1 MIKVCYSELDGPKG
15 LSLRLEAAGH
25 AGYAPAGQDIV
36 CAGAS
41 TLMQAL
47 VYLLAGEESARSD
60 AWDEP
65 EGPRLAVAAQA
76 PVAPW
81 VQGAFE
87 LAKAGFTLLAERYP
101 DNLRFA
107 DVSRSGQQSMMDL
120 QLFAEGEA
128 APALSPEQSRQAVA
142 AGTLKPEAPA
152 AQPEAPRQTPAEPE
166 PQPEEEPDASSEE
179 ADSSIESG
187 DASASSSEAAA
198 SSKPAAHSTASSHA
212 ASSKPAAHSAAS
224 SHAASSSH
232 SAASSHAASSH
243 AASSHAASSSTSAS
257 SGSSHTTETTD
268 AKINAYVRRLRN
280 LQKRS
285 SKKLYQTA
293 SSAYSEYMEHPV
305 EERNLALKVSIVLG
319 KTMELTKLQNE
330 CDKEFKEIV
339 TELRQY
345 LRENGYDQSIADAAE
360 KEYKEEKDA
369 MIKELTNVTYS
380 QVTGK
385 GEGAKWLQEHA
396 DMGQ

>member
-1 MIKVCYSELDGPKG
+1 
-15 LSLRLEAAGH
+15 
-25 AGYAPAGQDIV
+25 
-36 CAGAS
+36 
-41 TLMQAL
+41 MQKHTKQLIA
-47 VYLLAGEESARSD
+47 
-60 AWDEP
+60 
-65 EGPRLAVAAQA
+65 AVALLLIAA
-76 PVAPW
+76 VP
-81 VQGAFE
+81 
-87 LAKAGFTLLAERYP
+87 LALHIA
-101 DNLRFA
+101 NA
-107 DVSRSGQQSMMDL
+107 DPTD
-120 QLFAEGEA
+120 E
-128 APALSPEQSRQAVA
+128 AVA
-142 AGTLKPEAPA
+142 SA
-152 AQPEAPRQTPAEPE
+152 AASSSEEQAEVSVSSSAASAADSTSEPE

-179 ADSSIESG
+179 ADSSAESG

-198 SSKPAAHSTASSHA
+198 SSKPAAHSAASGHA
-212 ASSKPAAHSAAS
+212 ASSKSAAHSAASGHAASSKSAAHSAAS

-232 SAASSHAASSH
+232 SAASSHAASSS
-243 AASSHAASSSTSAS
+243 SSHSASAS

-319 KTMELTKLQNE
+319 KTMELTKLQSE

-385 GEGAKWLQEHA
+385 GEGGKWLQEHA

>member
-1 MIKVCYSELDGPKG
+1 MQKHTKQLIAAVALLLIAAVPLGLHIANAEPTDEVTASAAASSSEEQAEVPA
-15 LSLRLEAAGH
+15 SSSAAS
-25 AGYAPAGQDIV
+25 AA
-36 CAGAS
+36 AS
-41 TLMQAL
+41 T
-47 VYLLAGEESARSD
+47 S
-60 AWDEP
+60 
-65 EGPRLAVAAQA
+65 
-76 PVAPW
+76 
-81 VQGAFE
+81 
-87 LAKAGFTLLAERYP
+87 
-101 DNLRFA
+101 
-107 DVSRSGQQSMMDL
+107 
-120 QLFAEGEA
+120 
-128 APALSPEQSRQAVA
+128 
-142 AGTLKPEAPA
+142 
-152 AQPEAPRQTPAEPE
+152 EPE

-179 ADSSIESG
+179 ADSSAESG

-198 SSKPAAHSTASSHA
+198 SSKLAAHSAASSHA

-232 SAASSHAASSH
+232 SASSHAS
-243 AASSHAASSSTSAS
+243 SSSTSAS

-319 KTMELTKLQNE
+319 KTMELTKLQSE

-339 TELRQY
+339 TELRHY

-385 GEGAKWLQEHA
+385 GEGGKWLQEHA

>member
-1 MIKVCYSELDGPKG
+1 
-15 LSLRLEAAGH
+15 
-25 AGYAPAGQDIV
+25 
-36 CAGAS
+36 
-41 TLMQAL
+41 MQKHTKQLIA
-47 VYLLAGEESARSD
+47 
-60 AWDEP
+60 
-65 EGPRLAVAAQA
+65 AVALLLIAAVPLALHIANADSTDETVASAAASSSEAQVEA
-76 PVAPW
+76 PVSSSA
-81 VQGAFE
+81 AS
-87 LAKAGFTLLAERYP
+87 A
-101 DNLRFA
+101 A
-107 DVSRSGQQSMMDL
+107 DSTS
-120 QLFAEGEA
+120 
-128 APALSPEQSRQAVA
+128 
-142 AGTLKPEAPA
+142 
-152 AQPEAPRQTPAEPE
+152 EPE

-179 ADSSIESG
+179 ADSSAESG

-198 SSKPAAHSTASSHA
+198 SSAASSHA

-224 SHAASSSH
+224 SHASSSSH
-232 SAASSHAASSH
+232 STASSHAVSSSH
-243 AASSHAASSSTSAS
+243 SASSSTSAS

-268 AKINAYVRRLRN
+268 AKVNAYVRRLRN

-319 KTMELTKLQNE
+319 KTMELTKLQSE

-339 TELRQY
+339 TELRHY

-385 GEGAKWLQEHA
+385 GEGGKWLQEHA

>member
-1 MIKVCYSELDGPKG
+1 
-15 LSLRLEAAGH
+15 
-25 AGYAPAGQDIV
+25 
-36 CAGAS
+36 
-41 TLMQAL
+41 MQKHTKQLIA
-47 VYLLAGEESARSD
+47 
-60 AWDEP
+60 
-65 EGPRLAVAAQA
+65 AVALLLVVAVPLALHIANADPTDETVTSAAASSSEEQAEA
-76 PVAPW
+76 PVSSSA
-81 VQGAFE
+81 AS
-87 LAKAGFTLLAERYP
+87 A
-101 DNLRFA
+101 A
-107 DVSRSGQQSMMDL
+107 DSTS
-120 QLFAEGEA
+120 
-128 APALSPEQSRQAVA
+128 
-142 AGTLKPEAPA
+142 
-152 AQPEAPRQTPAEPE
+152 EPE

-179 ADSSIESG
+179 ADSSAESG

-198 SSKPAAHSTASSHA
+198 SSKPAAHSASSSHA

-224 SHAASSSH
+224 SHASSSSH
-232 SAASSHAASSH
+232 S
-243 AASSHAASSSTSAS
+243 ASSHAASSSTSAS

-319 KTMELTKLQNE
+319 KTMELTKLQSE

-385 GEGAKWLQEHA
+385 GEGGKWLEEYA

>member
-1 MIKVCYSELDGPKG
+1 
-15 LSLRLEAAGH
+15 
-25 AGYAPAGQDIV
+25 
-36 CAGAS
+36 
-41 TLMQAL
+41 MQKNTKQLIA
-47 VYLLAGEESARSD
+47 
-60 AWDEP
+60 
-65 EGPRLAVAAQA
+65 AVALLLVAAVPLGLHIANADPTDEVTASAAASSSEAQA
-76 PVAPW
+76 EVPVSSTA
-81 VQGAFE
+81 
-87 LAKAGFTLLAERYP
+87 
-101 DNLRFA
+101 
-107 DVSRSGQQSMMDL
+107 S
-120 QLFAEGEA
+120 A
-128 APALSPEQSRQAVA
+128 AASASV
-142 AGTLKPEAPA
+142 
-152 AQPEAPRQTPAEPE
+152 PE

-179 ADSSIESG
+179 ADSSVESG

-198 SSKPAAHSTASSHA
+198 SSAASSHA
-212 ASSKPAAHSAAS
+212 ASSKPTAHSAAS
-224 SHAASSSH
+224 SHASSSSH
-232 SAASSHAASSH
+232 A

-257 SGSSHTTETTD
+257 ASSDSSHTTETTD

-319 KTMELTKLQNE
+319 KTMELTKLQSE
-330 CDKEFKEIV
+330 CDKEFQEIV

-385 GEGAKWLQEHA
+385 GEGAKWLEEHA

>member
-1 MIKVCYSELDGPKG
+1 
-15 LSLRLEAAGH
+15 
-25 AGYAPAGQDIV
+25 
-36 CAGAS
+36 
-41 TLMQAL
+41 MQKHTKQLIA
-47 VYLLAGEESARSD
+47 
-60 AWDEP
+60 
-65 EGPRLAVAAQA
+65 AVALLLIAAVPLALHIANADSTDKTVASAAASSSEAQA
-76 PVAPW
+76 
-81 VQGAFE
+81 
-87 LAKAGFTLLAERYP
+87 
-101 DNLRFA
+101 
-107 DVSRSGQQSMMDL
+107 
-120 QLFAEGEA
+120 
-128 APALSPEQSRQAVA
+128 
-142 AGTLKPEAPA
+142 EAPVSSSA
-152 AQPEAPRQTPAEPE
+152 ASAADSTSEPE

-179 ADSSIESG
+179 ADSSAESG

-198 SSKPAAHSTASSHA
+198 SSKPAAHSAASSHA

-232 SAASSHAASSH
+232 SAASSH

-330 CDKEFKEIV
+330 CDKEFQEIV

>member
-1 MIKVCYSELDGPKG
+1 
-15 LSLRLEAAGH
+15 
-25 AGYAPAGQDIV
+25 
-36 CAGAS
+36 
-41 TLMQAL
+41 MQKHTKQLIA
-47 VYLLAGEESARSD
+47 
-60 AWDEP
+60 
-65 EGPRLAVAAQA
+65 AVALLLIAAVPLALHIANADPIDEAVASAAASSSEAQA
-76 PVAPW
+76 
-81 VQGAFE
+81 
-87 LAKAGFTLLAERYP
+87 
-101 DNLRFA
+101 
-107 DVSRSGQQSMMDL
+107 
-120 QLFAEGEA
+120 
-128 APALSPEQSRQAVA
+128 
-142 AGTLKPEAPA
+142 EAPVSSSA
-152 AQPEAPRQTPAEPE
+152 ASAADSTSEPE

-179 ADSSIESG
+179 ADSSAESG

-198 SSKPAAHSTASSHA
+198 SSAASSHA

-232 SAASSHAASSH
+232 SAASSHAASS
-243 AASSHAASSSTSAS
+243 SSSSSTSAS

-268 AKINAYVRRLRN
+268 AKVNAYVRRLRN

-319 KTMELTKLQNE
+319 KTMELTKLQSE

-385 GEGAKWLQEHA
+385 GEGGKWLQEHA

>member
-1 MIKVCYSELDGPKG
+1 
-15 LSLRLEAAGH
+15 
-25 AGYAPAGQDIV
+25 
-36 CAGAS
+36 
-41 TLMQAL
+41 MQKHTKQLIA
-47 VYLLAGEESARSD
+47 
-60 AWDEP
+60 
-65 EGPRLAVAAQA
+65 AVALLLIAAVPLALHIANADSTDETVASAAASSSEEQAEA
-76 PVAPW
+76 PVSSAASAAASASVP
-81 VQGAFE
+81 E
-87 LAKAGFTLLAERYP
+87 
-101 DNLRFA
+101 
-107 DVSRSGQQSMMDL
+107 SQQ
-120 QLFAEGEA
+120 
-128 APALSPEQSRQAVA
+128 
-142 AGTLKPEAPA
+142 
-152 AQPEAPRQTPAEPE
+152 
-166 PQPEEEPDASSEE
+166 EEEPDASSEE
-179 ADSSIESG
+179 ADSSAESG

-198 SSKPAAHSTASSHA
+198 SSAASSHA

-232 SAASSHAASSH
+232 SAASSHAASS
-243 AASSHAASSSTSAS
+243 SSSSSTSAS
-257 SGSSHTTETTD
+257 SGSAHTAETTD
-268 AKINAYVRRLRN
+268 AKVNAYVRRLRN

>member
-1 MIKVCYSELDGPKG
+1 MQKHTKQLI
-15 LSLRLEAAGH
+15 AA
-25 AGYAPAGQDIV
+25 
-36 CAGAS
+36 
-41 TLMQAL
+41 LAL
-47 VYLLAGEESARSD
+47 LL
-60 AWDEP
+60 
-65 EGPRLAVAAQA
+65 VAAVPLALHIANADSTDETVASAAASSSEAQA
-76 PVAPW
+76 EVPV
-81 VQGAFE
+81 
-87 LAKAGFTLLAERYP
+87 
-101 DNLRFA
+101 
-107 DVSRSGQQSMMDL
+107 SSS
-120 QLFAEGEA
+120 A
-128 APALSPEQSRQAVA
+128 ASATDSTS
-142 AGTLKPEAPA
+142 
-152 AQPEAPRQTPAEPE
+152 EPE

-179 ADSSIESG
+179 ADSSVESG

-198 SSKPAAHSTASSHA
+198 SSAASSHA
-212 ASSKPAAHSAAS
+212 ASSKSAAHSAAS
-224 SHAASSSH
+224 SHASS
-232 SAASSHAASSH
+232 
-243 AASSHAASSSTSAS
+243 SSHAASSSSSTSASVS
-257 SGSSHTTETTD
+257 SGSSHITETTD

-319 KTMELTKLQNE
+319 KTMELTKLQSE

-339 TELRQY
+339 TELRHY

-369 MIKELTNVTYS
+369 LIKELTNVTYS

-385 GEGAKWLQEHA
+385 GEGGKWLQEHA

>member
-1 MIKVCYSELDGPKG
+1 
-15 LSLRLEAAGH
+15 
-25 AGYAPAGQDIV
+25 
-36 CAGAS
+36 
-41 TLMQAL
+41 MQKHTKQLIA
-47 VYLLAGEESARSD
+47 
-60 AWDEP
+60 
-65 EGPRLAVAAQA
+65 AVALLLIAAVPLALHIANADSTDETVASAAASSSEAQA
-76 PVAPW
+76 
-81 VQGAFE
+81 
-87 LAKAGFTLLAERYP
+87 
-101 DNLRFA
+101 
-107 DVSRSGQQSMMDL
+107 
-120 QLFAEGEA
+120 
-128 APALSPEQSRQAVA
+128 
-142 AGTLKPEAPA
+142 EAPVSSSA
-152 AQPEAPRQTPAEPE
+152 ASAAVSASVPE
-166 PQPEEEPDASSEE
+166 PQPEEEPNASSEE
-179 ADSSIESG
+179 ADSSAESG

-198 SSKPAAHSTASSHA
+198 SSAASSHA
-212 ASSKPAAHSAAS
+212 SSSKPAAHSAAS

-232 SAASSHAASSH
+232 SA
-243 AASSHAASSSTSAS
+243 SSHAASSSSSSSTSAL

-319 KTMELTKLQNE
+319 KTMELTKLQSE
-330 CDKEFKEIV
+330 CDKEFQEIV

-385 GEGAKWLQEHA
+385 GEGGKWLQEHA

>member
-1 MIKVCYSELDGPKG
+1 MQKHTKQLI
-15 LSLRLEAAGH
+15 AALALLLIAAVPLALH
-25 AGYAPAGQDIV
+25 IANADSTDEV
-36 CAGAS
+36 TAS
-41 TLMQAL
+41 
-47 VYLLAGEESARSD
+47 
-60 AWDEP
+60 
-65 EGPRLAVAAQA
+65 VAASSSEAQAEA
-76 PVAPW
+76 PV
-81 VQGAFE
+81 
-87 LAKAGFTLLAERYP
+87 
-101 DNLRFA
+101 
-107 DVSRSGQQSMMDL
+107 SSS
-120 QLFAEGEA
+120 A
-128 APALSPEQSRQAVA
+128 ASAVDS
-142 AGTLKPEAPA
+142 TSV
-152 AQPEAPRQTPAEPE
+152 PE

-179 ADSSIESG
+179 ADSSAESG

-198 SSKPAAHSTASSHA
+198 SSAASSHA

-232 SAASSHAASSH
+232 SAASSHASSSH

-319 KTMELTKLQNE
+319 KTMELTKLQSE

-385 GEGAKWLQEHA
+385 GEGGKWLQEHA

>member
-1 MIKVCYSELDGPKG
+1 
-15 LSLRLEAAGH
+15 
-25 AGYAPAGQDIV
+25 
-36 CAGAS
+36 
-41 TLMQAL
+41 MQKHTKQLIA
-47 VYLLAGEESARSD
+47 
-60 AWDEP
+60 
-65 EGPRLAVAAQA
+65 AVALLLIAAVPLALHIANADSTDETVASAAASSSEAQA
-76 PVAPW
+76 
-81 VQGAFE
+81 
-87 LAKAGFTLLAERYP
+87 
-101 DNLRFA
+101 
-107 DVSRSGQQSMMDL
+107 
-120 QLFAEGEA
+120 
-128 APALSPEQSRQAVA
+128 
-142 AGTLKPEAPA
+142 EAPA
-152 AQPEAPRQTPAEPE
+152 SSTASAAASTSVPE

-179 ADSSIESG
+179 ADSSVESG
-187 DASASSSEAAA
+187 DASASSSEATA
-198 SSKPAAHSTASSHA
+198 SSKPAAHSASSSHA

-232 SAASSHAASSH
+232 SAASSHAASS
-243 AASSHAASSSTSAS
+243 S

-319 KTMELTKLQNE
+319 KTMELTKLQSE

-385 GEGAKWLQEHA
+385 GEGGKWLQEHA

>member
-1 MIKVCYSELDGPKG
+1 
-15 LSLRLEAAGH
+15 
-25 AGYAPAGQDIV
+25 
-36 CAGAS
+36 
-41 TLMQAL
+41 MQKNTKQVIA
-47 VYLLAGEESARSD
+47 
-60 AWDEP
+60 
-65 EGPRLAVAAQA
+65 AVALLLIAAVPLALHIANADSTDETLASAAASSSEAQA
-76 PVAPW
+76 
-81 VQGAFE
+81 
-87 LAKAGFTLLAERYP
+87 
-101 DNLRFA
+101 
-107 DVSRSGQQSMMDL
+107 
-120 QLFAEGEA
+120 
-128 APALSPEQSRQAVA
+128 
-142 AGTLKPEAPA
+142 EAPVSSSA
-152 AQPEAPRQTPAEPE
+152 ASAADSTSEPE
-166 PQPEEEPDASSEE
+166 PQPEEEPDVSSEE
-179 ADSSIESG
+179 ADSSAESG

-198 SSKPAAHSTASSHA
+198 SSAASSHA
-212 ASSKPAAHSAAS
+212 ASSKSAAHSAASSHASS

-232 SAASSHAASSH
+232 SAASSHAASSSH
-243 AASSHAASSSTSAS
+243 SASVS

-319 KTMELTKLQNE
+319 KTMELTKLQSE

-339 TELRQY
+339 TELRHY

-385 GEGAKWLQEHA
+385 GEGGKWLQEHA

>member
-1 MIKVCYSELDGPKG
+1 MQKHTKQLIAAVALLLVAAVPLALHIANADSTDETVA
-15 LSLRLEAAGH
+15 SAAASSLEAQAE
-25 AGYAPAGQDIV
+25 V
-36 CAGAS
+36 SAS
-41 TLMQAL
+41 
-47 VYLLAGEESARSD
+47 SAASATD
-60 AWDEP
+60 S
-65 EGPRLAVAAQA
+65 
-76 PVAPW
+76 
-81 VQGAFE
+81 
-87 LAKAGFTLLAERYP
+87 T
-101 DNLRFA
+101 
-107 DVSRSGQQSMMDL
+107 S
-120 QLFAEGEA
+120 
-128 APALSPEQSRQAVA
+128 
-142 AGTLKPEAPA
+142 
-152 AQPEAPRQTPAEPE
+152 EPE

-179 ADSSIESG
+179 ADSSAESG
-187 DASASSSEAAA
+187 DASAFTSEAAA
-198 SSKPAAHSTASSHA
+198 SSAASSHA

-224 SHAASSSH
+224 SHASSSSH
-232 SAASSHAASSH
+232 SAS
-243 AASSHAASSSTSAS
+243 SSHAASSSSSTSASTS

-319 KTMELTKLQNE
+319 KTMELTKLQSE

-369 MIKELTNVTYS
+369 LIKELTNVTYS

-385 GEGAKWLQEHA
+385 GEGGKWLQEHA

>member
-1 MIKVCYSELDGPKG
+1 
-15 LSLRLEAAGH
+15 
-25 AGYAPAGQDIV
+25 
-36 CAGAS
+36 
-41 TLMQAL
+41 MQKHTKQLIA
-47 VYLLAGEESARSD
+47 
-60 AWDEP
+60 
-65 EGPRLAVAAQA
+65 AVALLLIAAVPLGLHIANADPTDEVTASAAASSSEEQAEA
-76 PVAPW
+76 PVSSSA
-81 VQGAFE
+81 AS
-87 LAKAGFTLLAERYP
+87 A
-101 DNLRFA
+101 A
-107 DVSRSGQQSMMDL
+107 DSTS
-120 QLFAEGEA
+120 
-128 APALSPEQSRQAVA
+128 
-142 AGTLKPEAPA
+142 
-152 AQPEAPRQTPAEPE
+152 EPE

-179 ADSSIESG
+179 ADSSAESG

-198 SSKPAAHSTASSHA
+198 SSKPAAHSAASSHA
-212 ASSKPAAHSAAS
+212 ASSKSAAHSAAS

-232 SAASSHAASSH
+232 SAASSHA
-243 AASSHAASSSTSAS
+243 SSSTSAS

-268 AKINAYVRRLRN
+268 ARINAYVWRLRN

-319 KTMELTKLQNE
+319 KTMELTKLQSE

-339 TELRQY
+339 TELRHY

>member
-1 MIKVCYSELDGPKG
+1 MQKHTKQLIAAVALLLIAAVPLALHIANADSTDETVASAAASSSEAQA
-15 LSLRLEAAGH
+15 EAPVSSSA
-25 AGYAPAGQDIV
+25 ASAA
-36 CAGAS
+36 AS
-41 TLMQAL
+41 T
-47 VYLLAGEESARSD
+47 S
-60 AWDEP
+60 
-65 EGPRLAVAAQA
+65 
-76 PVAPW
+76 
-81 VQGAFE
+81 
-87 LAKAGFTLLAERYP
+87 
-101 DNLRFA
+101 
-107 DVSRSGQQSMMDL
+107 
-120 QLFAEGEA
+120 
-128 APALSPEQSRQAVA
+128 
-142 AGTLKPEAPA
+142 
-152 AQPEAPRQTPAEPE
+152 EPE

-179 ADSSIESG
+179 ADSSAESG

-198 SSKPAAHSTASSHA
+198 SSKPAAHSASSSHA

-224 SHAASSSH
+224 SHASSSSH
-232 SAASSHAASSH
+232 S
-243 AASSHAASSSTSAS
+243 ASSHAASSSTSAS

-319 KTMELTKLQNE
+319 KTMELTKLQSE

-385 GEGAKWLQEHA
+385 GEGGKWLQEHA

>member
-1 MIKVCYSELDGPKG
+1 MQKHTKQLI
-15 LSLRLEAAGH
+15 AALALLLIAAVPLALH
-25 AGYAPAGQDIV
+25 IANADPTDEV
-36 CAGAS
+36 TAS
-41 TLMQAL
+41 
-47 VYLLAGEESARSD
+47 
-60 AWDEP
+60 
-65 EGPRLAVAAQA
+65 VAASSSEAQAEA
-76 PVAPW
+76 PV
-81 VQGAFE
+81 
-87 LAKAGFTLLAERYP
+87 
-101 DNLRFA
+101 
-107 DVSRSGQQSMMDL
+107 SSS
-120 QLFAEGEA
+120 A
-128 APALSPEQSRQAVA
+128 ASA
-142 AGTLKPEAPA
+142 AASA
-152 AQPEAPRQTPAEPE
+152 SEPE

-179 ADSSIESG
+179 ADSSAESG

-198 SSKPAAHSTASSHA
+198 SSKPAAHSAASSHA

-232 SAASSHAASSH
+232 SAASSHA
-243 AASSHAASSSTSAS
+243 SSHAASSSTSAS

-268 AKINAYVRRLRN
+268 AKVNAYVRRLRN

-319 KTMELTKLQNE
+319 KTMELTKLQSE

-385 GEGAKWLQEHA
+385 GEGGKWLQEHA

>member
-1 MIKVCYSELDGPKG
+1 
-15 LSLRLEAAGH
+15 
-25 AGYAPAGQDIV
+25 
-36 CAGAS
+36 
-41 TLMQAL
+41 MQKHTKQLIA
-47 VYLLAGEESARSD
+47 
-60 AWDEP
+60 
-65 EGPRLAVAAQA
+65 AVALLLIAAVPLALHIANADSTDETVASAAASSSEAQA
-76 PVAPW
+76 
-81 VQGAFE
+81 
-87 LAKAGFTLLAERYP
+87 
-101 DNLRFA
+101 
-107 DVSRSGQQSMMDL
+107 
-120 QLFAEGEA
+120 
-128 APALSPEQSRQAVA
+128 
-142 AGTLKPEAPA
+142 EAPVSSSA
-152 AQPEAPRQTPAEPE
+152 ASAADSTSEPE

-179 ADSSIESG
+179 ADSSAESG
-187 DASASSSEAAA
+187 DASASSSEATA
-198 SSKPAAHSTASSHA
+198 SSKPAAHSAASSHA

-232 SAASSHAASSH
+232 SAASSHAASS
-243 AASSHAASSSTSAS
+243 SSSTSAL

-268 AKINAYVRRLRN
+268 AKVNAYVRRLRN

-319 KTMELTKLQNE
+319 KTMELTKLQSE

-385 GEGAKWLQEHA
+385 GEGGKWLQEHA

>member
-1 MIKVCYSELDGPKG
+1 MQKHTKQLIAAVALLLVVAVPLALHIANADSTDETVASVAASSSEEQAEVPV
-15 LSLRLEAAGH
+15 SSAAS
-25 AGYAPAGQDIV
+25 AA
-36 CAGAS
+36 AS
-41 TLMQAL
+41 T
-47 VYLLAGEESARSD
+47 S
-60 AWDEP
+60 
-65 EGPRLAVAAQA
+65 
-76 PVAPW
+76 
-81 VQGAFE
+81 
-87 LAKAGFTLLAERYP
+87 
-101 DNLRFA
+101 
-107 DVSRSGQQSMMDL
+107 
-120 QLFAEGEA
+120 
-128 APALSPEQSRQAVA
+128 
-142 AGTLKPEAPA
+142 
-152 AQPEAPRQTPAEPE
+152 EPE

-179 ADSSIESG
+179 ADSSAESG

-198 SSKPAAHSTASSHA
+198 SSKPAAHSAASSHA

-232 SAASSHAASSH
+232 SAASSHAASSSH
-243 AASSHAASSSTSAS
+243 SASVS

-319 KTMELTKLQNE
+319 KTMELTKLQSE

-385 GEGAKWLQEHA
+385 GEGGKWLQEHA

>member
-1 MIKVCYSELDGPKG
+1 
-15 LSLRLEAAGH
+15 
-25 AGYAPAGQDIV
+25 
-36 CAGAS
+36 
-41 TLMQAL
+41 MQKHTKQLIA
-47 VYLLAGEESARSD
+47 
-60 AWDEP
+60 
-65 EGPRLAVAAQA
+65 AVALLLIAAVPLALHIANADSTDETVASAAASSSEAQA
-76 PVAPW
+76 
-81 VQGAFE
+81 
-87 LAKAGFTLLAERYP
+87 
-101 DNLRFA
+101 
-107 DVSRSGQQSMMDL
+107 
-120 QLFAEGEA
+120 
-128 APALSPEQSRQAVA
+128 
-142 AGTLKPEAPA
+142 EAPVSSSA
-152 AQPEAPRQTPAEPE
+152 ASAADSTSEPE

-179 ADSSIESG
+179 ADSSAESG

-198 SSKPAAHSTASSHA
+198 SSKPAAHSAASSHA

-232 SAASSHAASSH
+232 AAASSHAASS
-243 AASSHAASSSTSAS
+243 SHSASSSTSAS

-268 AKINAYVRRLRN
+268 AKVNAYVRRLRN

-319 KTMELTKLQNE
+319 KTMELTKLQSE

-385 GEGAKWLQEHA
+385 GEGGKWLEEHA

>member
-1 MIKVCYSELDGPKG
+1 
-15 LSLRLEAAGH
+15 
-25 AGYAPAGQDIV
+25 
-36 CAGAS
+36 
-41 TLMQAL
+41 MQKHTKQLIA
-47 VYLLAGEESARSD
+47 
-60 AWDEP
+60 
-65 EGPRLAVAAQA
+65 AVALLLIAAVPLALHIANADSTDETVASAAASSSEEQA
-76 PVAPW
+76 EVPASSS
-81 VQGAFE
+81 A
-87 LAKAGFTLLAERYP
+87 ASA
-101 DNLRFA
+101 A
-107 DVSRSGQQSMMDL
+107 DSTS
-120 QLFAEGEA
+120 
-128 APALSPEQSRQAVA
+128 
-142 AGTLKPEAPA
+142 
-152 AQPEAPRQTPAEPE
+152 EPE

-179 ADSSIESG
+179 ADSSAESG

-198 SSKPAAHSTASSHA
+198 SSAASSHA

-224 SHAASSSH
+224 SHAASSHAASSSH
-232 SAASSHAASSH
+232 SAASSHAASS
-243 AASSHAASSSTSAS
+243 SHSASSSTSAL

-268 AKINAYVRRLRN
+268 AKVNAYVRRLRN

-319 KTMELTKLQNE
+319 KTMELTKLQSE
-330 CDKEFKEIV
+330 CDKEFQEIV
-339 TELRQY
+339 TELRHY

-385 GEGAKWLQEHA
+385 GEGGKWLQEHA

>member
-1 MIKVCYSELDGPKG
+1 
-15 LSLRLEAAGH
+15 
-25 AGYAPAGQDIV
+25 
-36 CAGAS
+36 
-41 TLMQAL
+41 MQKHTKQLIA
-47 VYLLAGEESARSD
+47 
-60 AWDEP
+60 
-65 EGPRLAVAAQA
+65 AVALLLIAAVPLALHIANADSTDETVASAAASSSEAQA
-76 PVAPW
+76 
-81 VQGAFE
+81 
-87 LAKAGFTLLAERYP
+87 
-101 DNLRFA
+101 
-107 DVSRSGQQSMMDL
+107 
-120 QLFAEGEA
+120 
-128 APALSPEQSRQAVA
+128 
-142 AGTLKPEAPA
+142 EAPVSSSA
-152 AQPEAPRQTPAEPE
+152 ASAADSTSEPE

-179 ADSSIESG
+179 ADSSAESG

-198 SSKPAAHSTASSHA
+198 SSAASSHA

-232 SAASSHAASSH
+232 SAASSHAASS
-243 AASSHAASSSTSAS
+243 STSAS

-268 AKINAYVRRLRN
+268 AKVNAYVRRLRN

-319 KTMELTKLQNE
+319 KTMELTKLQSE

-339 TELRQY
+339 TELRHY

-385 GEGAKWLQEHA
+385 GEGGKWLEEHA

>member
-1 MIKVCYSELDGPKG
+1 
-15 LSLRLEAAGH
+15 
-25 AGYAPAGQDIV
+25 
-36 CAGAS
+36 
-41 TLMQAL
+41 MQKHTKQLIA
-47 VYLLAGEESARSD
+47 
-60 AWDEP
+60 
-65 EGPRLAVAAQA
+65 AVALLLVAAVPLALHIANADSTDETVASAAASSSEAQA
-76 PVAPW
+76 EVPV
-81 VQGAFE
+81 
-87 LAKAGFTLLAERYP
+87 
-101 DNLRFA
+101 
-107 DVSRSGQQSMMDL
+107 SSS
-120 QLFAEGEA
+120 A
-128 APALSPEQSRQAVA
+128 ASATDSTS
-142 AGTLKPEAPA
+142 
-152 AQPEAPRQTPAEPE
+152 EPE

-179 ADSSIESG
+179 ADSSVESG

-198 SSKPAAHSTASSHA
+198 SSAASSHA
-212 ASSKPAAHSAAS
+212 ASSKSAAHSAAS
-224 SHAASSSH
+224 SHALSSSH
-232 SAASSHAASSH
+232 A
-243 AASSHAASSSTSAS
+243 AASSHAASSSSSTSTSAS
-257 SGSSHTTETTD
+257 SGSSHITETTD

-319 KTMELTKLQNE
+319 KTMELTKLQSE

-339 TELRQY
+339 TELRHY

-369 MIKELTNVTYS
+369 LIKELTNVTYS

-385 GEGAKWLQEHA
+385 GEGGKWLQEHA

>member
-1 MIKVCYSELDGPKG
+1 
-15 LSLRLEAAGH
+15 
-25 AGYAPAGQDIV
+25 
-36 CAGAS
+36 
-41 TLMQAL
+41 MQKHTKQLIA
-47 VYLLAGEESARSD
+47 
-60 AWDEP
+60 
-65 EGPRLAVAAQA
+65 AVALLLIAAVPLGLHIANADSTDETVASAAASSSEAQA
-76 PVAPW
+76 
-81 VQGAFE
+81 
-87 LAKAGFTLLAERYP
+87 
-101 DNLRFA
+101 
-107 DVSRSGQQSMMDL
+107 
-120 QLFAEGEA
+120 
-128 APALSPEQSRQAVA
+128 
-142 AGTLKPEAPA
+142 EAPVSSSA
-152 AQPEAPRQTPAEPE
+152 ASAADSTSEPE

-179 ADSSIESG
+179 ADSSVESG

-198 SSKPAAHSTASSHA
+198 SSAASSHA
-212 ASSKPAAHSAAS
+212 SSSKPTAHSAAS

-232 SAASSHAASSH
+232 SAASSHAASS
-243 AASSHAASSSTSAS
+243 SSSSSTSAS
-257 SGSSHTTETTD
+257 SGSAHTAETTD
-268 AKINAYVRRLRN
+268 AKVNAYVRRLRN

-293 SSAYSEYMEHPV
+293 SSAYSEYMEYPV

-319 KTMELTKLQNE
+319 KTLQLTKLQNE

>member
-1 MIKVCYSELDGPKG
+1 MQKNTKQLI
-15 LSLRLEAAGH
+15 AA
-25 AGYAPAGQDIV
+25 
-36 CAGAS
+36 
-41 TLMQAL
+41 LAL
-47 VYLLAGEESARSD
+47 LL
-60 AWDEP
+60 
-65 EGPRLAVAAQA
+65 VAAVPLGLHIANADPTDEAVTSAAASSSEEQA
-76 PVAPW
+76 EVPV
-81 VQGAFE
+81 
-87 LAKAGFTLLAERYP
+87 
-101 DNLRFA
+101 
-107 DVSRSGQQSMMDL
+107 SS
-120 QLFAEGEA
+120 A
-128 APALSPEQSRQAVA
+128 ASA
-142 AGTLKPEAPA
+142 AASA
-152 AQPEAPRQTPAEPE
+152 SVPE

-179 ADSSIESG
+179 ADNSVESG
-187 DASASSSEAAA
+187 GASASSSEATA
-198 SSKPAAHSTASSHA
+198 SSTASSHA
-212 ASSKPAAHSAAS
+212 ASSKPTAHSAAS
-224 SHAASSSH
+224 SHASSSSH
-232 SAASSHAASSH
+232 SAASSHAASS
-243 AASSHAASSSTSAS
+243 STSASAS

-268 AKINAYVRRLRN
+268 AKINAYVWQLRN

-293 SSAYSEYMEHPV
+293 SSAYSEYMEHSV

-319 KTMELTKLQNE
+319 KTMELTKLQSE
-330 CDKEFKEIV
+330 CDKEFQEIV

>member
-1 MIKVCYSELDGPKG
+1 
-15 LSLRLEAAGH
+15 
-25 AGYAPAGQDIV
+25 
-36 CAGAS
+36 
-41 TLMQAL
+41 MQKHTKQLIA
-47 VYLLAGEESARSD
+47 
-60 AWDEP
+60 
-65 EGPRLAVAAQA
+65 AVALLLVAAVPLALHIANADSTDETVASAAASSSEAQA
-76 PVAPW
+76 EVPV
-81 VQGAFE
+81 
-87 LAKAGFTLLAERYP
+87 
-101 DNLRFA
+101 
-107 DVSRSGQQSMMDL
+107 SSS
-120 QLFAEGEA
+120 A
-128 APALSPEQSRQAVA
+128 ASATDSTS
-142 AGTLKPEAPA
+142 
-152 AQPEAPRQTPAEPE
+152 EPE

-179 ADSSIESG
+179 ADSSVESG
-187 DASASSSEAAA
+187 DASAFTSEAAA
-198 SSKPAAHSTASSHA
+198 SSAASSHA
-212 ASSKPAAHSAAS
+212 ASSKSAAHSAAS
-224 SHAASSSH
+224 SHASSSSH
-232 SAASSHAASSH
+232 SAS
-243 AASSHAASSSTSAS
+243 SSHAASSSSSTSASTS

-319 KTMELTKLQNE
+319 KTMELTKLQSE

-369 MIKELTNVTYS
+369 LIKELTNVTYS

-385 GEGAKWLQEHA
+385 GEGGKWLQEHA

>member
-1 MIKVCYSELDGPKG
+1 MQKHTKQLIAALALLLIAAVPLALHIANADSTDEVVASAAASSSE
-15 LSLRLEAAGH
+15 E
-25 AGYAPAGQDIV
+25 
-36 CAGAS
+36 
-41 TLMQAL
+41 QA
-47 VYLLAGEESARSD
+47 E
-60 AWDEP
+60 
-65 EGPRLAVAAQA
+65 A
-76 PVAPW
+76 PV
-81 VQGAFE
+81 
-87 LAKAGFTLLAERYP
+87 
-101 DNLRFA
+101 
-107 DVSRSGQQSMMDL
+107 SSS
-120 QLFAEGEA
+120 A
-128 APALSPEQSRQAVA
+128 ASA
-142 AGTLKPEAPA
+142 AASA
-152 AQPEAPRQTPAEPE
+152 SVPE

-179 ADSSIESG
+179 ADSSAESG
-187 DASASSSEAAA
+187 DASAPSSEAAA
-198 SSKPAAHSTASSHA
+198 SSAASSHA

-232 SAASSHAASSH
+232 A
-243 AASSHAASSSTSAS
+243 AASSHAASSSSSTSASAS
-257 SGSSHTTETTD
+257 SGSAHTTETTD
-268 AKINAYVRRLRN
+268 AKVNAYVRRLRN

-385 GEGAKWLQEHA
+385 GEGGKWLQEHA

>member
-1 MIKVCYSELDGPKG
+1 MQKHTKQLI
-15 LSLRLEAAGH
+15 AA
-25 AGYAPAGQDIV
+25 V
-36 CAGAS
+36 
-41 TLMQAL
+41 AL
-47 VYLLAGEESARSD
+47 LLIAAVLLALHIANADSTDETVASAAASSS
-60 AWDEP
+60 E
-65 EGPRLAVAAQA
+65 AQA
-76 PVAPW
+76 
-81 VQGAFE
+81 
-87 LAKAGFTLLAERYP
+87 
-101 DNLRFA
+101 
-107 DVSRSGQQSMMDL
+107 
-120 QLFAEGEA
+120 
-128 APALSPEQSRQAVA
+128 
-142 AGTLKPEAPA
+142 EAPVSSSA
-152 AQPEAPRQTPAEPE
+152 ASAADSTSEPE
-166 PQPEEEPDASSEE
+166 PQPEEELDASSEE
-179 ADSSIESG
+179 ADSSAESR

-198 SSKPAAHSTASSHA
+198 SSAASSHA
-212 ASSKPAAHSAAS
+212 ASSKPAAHSASS

-232 SAASSHAASSH
+232 SAASSHAASS
-243 AASSHAASSSTSAS
+243 SSSSSTSASAS

-268 AKINAYVRRLRN
+268 AKVNAYVRRLRN

-319 KTMELTKLQNE
+319 KTMELTKLQSE

-385 GEGAKWLQEHA
+385 GEGGKWLEEHA

>member
-1 MIKVCYSELDGPKG
+1 MQKHTKQLIAALALLLIAAVPIALHIANADSTDETVVSAAASSSE
-15 LSLRLEAAGH
+15 
-25 AGYAPAGQDIV
+25 
-36 CAGAS
+36 
-41 TLMQAL
+41 
-47 VYLLAGEESARSD
+47 
-60 AWDEP
+60 
-65 EGPRLAVAAQA
+65 AQA
-76 PVAPW
+76 
-81 VQGAFE
+81 
-87 LAKAGFTLLAERYP
+87 
-101 DNLRFA
+101 
-107 DVSRSGQQSMMDL
+107 
-120 QLFAEGEA
+120 
-128 APALSPEQSRQAVA
+128 
-142 AGTLKPEAPA
+142 EAPVSSSA
-152 AQPEAPRQTPAEPE
+152 ASAADSTSEPE

-179 ADSSIESG
+179 ADSSAESG

-198 SSKPAAHSTASSHA
+198 SSAASSHA

-232 SAASSHAASSH
+232 SAASSHAASS
-243 AASSHAASSSTSAS
+243 SSSTSAS

-268 AKINAYVRRLRN
+268 AKINAYVRRLQN

-293 SSAYSEYMEHPV
+293 SSARSEYMEHPV

-319 KTMELTKLQNE
+319 KTMELTKLQSE

>member
-1 MIKVCYSELDGPKG
+1 
-15 LSLRLEAAGH
+15 
-25 AGYAPAGQDIV
+25 
-36 CAGAS
+36 
-41 TLMQAL
+41 MQKHTKQLIA
-47 VYLLAGEESARSD
+47 
-60 AWDEP
+60 
-65 EGPRLAVAAQA
+65 AVALLLIAAVPLALHIANADPTDEVTASAAASSSEEQA
-76 PVAPW
+76 EVPTPSA
-81 VQGAFE
+81 AS
-87 LAKAGFTLLAERYP
+87 A
-101 DNLRFA
+101 A
-107 DVSRSGQQSMMDL
+107 DSTS
-120 QLFAEGEA
+120 
-128 APALSPEQSRQAVA
+128 
-142 AGTLKPEAPA
+142 
-152 AQPEAPRQTPAEPE
+152 EPE

-179 ADSSIESG
+179 ADSSAESG

-198 SSKPAAHSTASSHA
+198 SSAASSHA

-232 SAASSHAASSH
+232 SAASSHAASS
-243 AASSHAASSSTSAS
+243 SSSSSTSAS

-268 AKINAYVRRLRN
+268 AKVNAYVRRLRN

-319 KTMELTKLQNE
+319 KTMELTKLQSE

-385 GEGAKWLQEHA
+385 GEGGKWLQEHA

>member
-1 MIKVCYSELDGPKG
+1 
-15 LSLRLEAAGH
+15 
-25 AGYAPAGQDIV
+25 
-36 CAGAS
+36 
-41 TLMQAL
+41 MQKHTKQLIA
-47 VYLLAGEESARSD
+47 
-60 AWDEP
+60 
-65 EGPRLAVAAQA
+65 AVALLLIAAVPLALHIANADSTDEVTASVAASSSEAQA
-76 PVAPW
+76 
-81 VQGAFE
+81 
-87 LAKAGFTLLAERYP
+87 
-101 DNLRFA
+101 
-107 DVSRSGQQSMMDL
+107 
-120 QLFAEGEA
+120 
-128 APALSPEQSRQAVA
+128 
-142 AGTLKPEAPA
+142 EAPVSSSA
-152 AQPEAPRQTPAEPE
+152 ASAAASASEPE

-179 ADSSIESG
+179 ADSSVESG

-198 SSKPAAHSTASSHA
+198 SSKPAAHSASSSHA

-232 SAASSHAASSH
+232 SA
-243 AASSHAASSSTSAS
+243 SAS

-268 AKINAYVRRLRN
+268 AKVNAYVRRLRN

-319 KTMELTKLQNE
+319 KTMELTKLQSE
-330 CDKEFKEIV
+330 CDKEFQEIV
-339 TELRQY
+339 TELRHY

-385 GEGAKWLQEHA
+385 GEGGKWLQEHA

>member
-1 MIKVCYSELDGPKG
+1 
-15 LSLRLEAAGH
+15 
-25 AGYAPAGQDIV
+25 
-36 CAGAS
+36 
-41 TLMQAL
+41 MQKHTKQLIA
-47 VYLLAGEESARSD
+47 
-60 AWDEP
+60 
-65 EGPRLAVAAQA
+65 AVA
-76 PVAPW
+76 
-81 VQGAFE
+81 
-87 LAKAGFTLLAERYP
+87 LL
-101 DNLRFA
+101 L
-107 DVSRSGQQSMMDL
+107 
-120 QLFAEGEA
+120 
-128 APALSPEQSRQAVA
+128 VA
-142 AGTLKPEAPA
+142 AVPLGLHIANADPTDEVTVSA
-152 AQPEAPRQTPAEPE
+152 AASSSEEQAEVPVSSSAASAAASASEPE

-179 ADSSIESG
+179 ADSSAESG

-198 SSKPAAHSTASSHA
+198 SSAASSHA
-212 ASSKPAAHSAAS
+212 ASSKPAAHSASS

-232 SAASSHAASSH
+232 SAASSHAASS
-243 AASSHAASSSTSAS
+243 SHSAS
-257 SGSSHTTETTD
+257 VSSDSSHTTETTD

-319 KTMELTKLQNE
+319 KTMELTKLQSE

-339 TELRQY
+339 TELRHY

-385 GEGAKWLQEHA
+385 GEGGKWLQEHA

>member
-1 MIKVCYSELDGPKG
+1 MQKNTKQLI
-15 LSLRLEAAGH
+15 AALALLLVAAVPLALH
-25 AGYAPAGQDIV
+25 IANAD
-36 CAGAS
+36 S
-41 TLMQAL
+41 T
-47 VYLLAGEESARSD
+47 
-60 AWDEP
+60 DE
-65 EGPRLAVAAQA
+65 AVASAAASSSEEQA
-76 PVAPW
+76 EVPVSSA
-81 VQGAFE
+81 AS
-87 LAKAGFTLLAERYP
+87 A
-101 DNLRFA
+101 A
-107 DVSRSGQQSMMDL
+107 DSTS
-120 QLFAEGEA
+120 
-128 APALSPEQSRQAVA
+128 
-142 AGTLKPEAPA
+142 
-152 AQPEAPRQTPAEPE
+152 EPE

-179 ADSSIESG
+179 ADSSVESG

-198 SSKPAAHSTASSHA
+198 SSKPAAHS

-232 SAASSHAASSH
+232 SAASSHAS
-243 AASSHAASSSTSAS
+243 SSHAASSSTSAS

-319 KTMELTKLQNE
+319 KTMELTKLQSE

-385 GEGAKWLQEHA
+385 GEGGKWLEEHA

>member
-1 MIKVCYSELDGPKG
+1 MQKHTKQLVAALALLLIAAVPLGMHIANADFTD
-15 LSLRLEAAGH
+15 EA
-25 AGYAPAGQDIV
+25 V
-36 CAGAS
+36 AS
-41 TLMQAL
+41 TAASSSEEQAE
-47 VYLLAGEESARSD
+47 VPVSSAAS
-60 AWDEP
+60 
-65 EGPRLAVAAQA
+65 AAA
-76 PVAPW
+76 SASV
-81 VQGAFE
+81 
-87 LAKAGFTLLAERYP
+87 
-101 DNLRFA
+101 
-107 DVSRSGQQSMMDL
+107 
-120 QLFAEGEA
+120 
-128 APALSPEQSRQAVA
+128 
-142 AGTLKPEAPA
+142 
-152 AQPEAPRQTPAEPE
+152 PE

-179 ADSSIESG
+179 ADSSAESG

-198 SSKPAAHSTASSHA
+198 SSAASSHA
-212 ASSKPAAHSAAS
+212 ASSKPAAHSVAS

-232 SAASSHAASSH
+232 SAASSHAASS
-243 AASSHAASSSTSAS
+243 SSSSSTSASAS

-268 AKINAYVRRLRN
+268 AKVNAYVRRLRN

-319 KTMELTKLQNE
+319 KTMELTKLQSE

-385 GEGAKWLQEHA
+385 GEGGKWLQEHA

>member
-1 MIKVCYSELDGPKG
+1 MQKHTKQLI
-15 LSLRLEAAGH
+15 AALALLLVAAVPLALHIANADSTDETVASAAASSSGEQ
-25 AGYAPAGQDIV
+25 AEVPTSSAAS
-36 CAGAS
+36 AAAS
-41 TLMQAL
+41 T
-47 VYLLAGEESARSD
+47 S
-60 AWDEP
+60 EP
-65 EGPRLAVAAQA
+65 EL
-76 PVAPW
+76 
-81 VQGAFE
+81 
-87 LAKAGFTLLAERYP
+87 
-101 DNLRFA
+101 
-107 DVSRSGQQSMMDL
+107 
-120 QLFAEGEA
+120 
-128 APALSPEQSRQAVA
+128 
-142 AGTLKPEAPA
+142 
-152 AQPEAPRQTPAEPE
+152 
-166 PQPEEEPDASSEE
+166 QPEEEPDASSEE
-179 ADSSIESG
+179 ADSSAESG
-187 DASASSSEAAA
+187 DASAFTSEAAA
-198 SSKPAAHSTASSHA
+198 SSAASSHA
-212 ASSKPAAHSAAS
+212 ASSKSAAHSAAS
-224 SHAASSSH
+224 SHASSSSH
-232 SAASSHAASSH
+232 SAS
-243 AASSHAASSSTSAS
+243 SSHAASSSSSTSASAS

-319 KTMELTKLQNE
+319 KTMELTKLQSE

-369 MIKELTNVTYS
+369 LIKELTNVTYS

-385 GEGAKWLQEHA
+385 GEGGKWLQEHA

>member
-1 MIKVCYSELDGPKG
+1 MQKNTKQVIAAVALLLIAAVPLALHIANADPTDEVTASVAA
-15 LSLRLEAAGH
+15 SSLEA
-25 AGYAPAGQDIV
+25 
-36 CAGAS
+36 
-41 TLMQAL
+41 QA
-47 VYLLAGEESARSD
+47 
-60 AWDEP
+60 
-65 EGPRLAVAAQA
+65 
-76 PVAPW
+76 
-81 VQGAFE
+81 
-87 LAKAGFTLLAERYP
+87 
-101 DNLRFA
+101 
-107 DVSRSGQQSMMDL
+107 
-120 QLFAEGEA
+120 
-128 APALSPEQSRQAVA
+128 
-142 AGTLKPEAPA
+142 EAPA
-152 AQPEAPRQTPAEPE
+152 SSTASAAASTSVPE

-179 ADSSIESG
+179 ADSSVESG

-198 SSKPAAHSTASSHA
+198 SSKPAAHSASSSHA
-212 ASSKPAAHSAAS
+212 ASSKSAAHSAAS
-224 SHAASSSH
+224 SHASSSSH
-232 SAASSHAASSH
+232 SAASSHAASSS
-243 AASSHAASSSTSAS
+243 SSHSASVS

-319 KTMELTKLQNE
+319 KTMELTKLQSE

-385 GEGAKWLQEHA
+385 GEGGKWLQEHA